1 MILSLTIRMYMIATS
16 IHSKFRNLRQLNM
29 IEIMNNL
36 GSGPKEAT
44 NTIAM
49 SMNAVKIMTIIKVI
63 TIKMI
68 MLTSTNPK
76 SSILMIQEMNTWRNR
91 TKE

>member
-1 MILSLTIRMYMIATS
+1 
-16 IHSKFRNLRQLNM
+16 
-29 IEIMNNL
+29 MNNL

-76 SSILMIQEMNTWRNR
+76 SSILMIQEMTTWRNR
-91 TKE
+91 TKEWDFQRKAKSQGNPITKIMENLKP